1 MKLKYNLIA
10 IALLGFS
17 FSSCSDFLEQN
28 PQTDLSE
35 NDFYKTADDILSAV
49 NGAYS
54 SLQEGDIYG
63 NWYVFGEIPSDNT
76 RNQLSGSVTTQN
88 EFDQFYIDTQNSM
101 IASFWKAAYKVI
113 NRTNTVLG
121 RIDGIEINAELANRY
136 KLECK
141 FIRALMYFNLVRVYG
156 DVPLVLK
163 EISISES
170 YDILRE
176 PKENVYNQIIADLKE
191 AQGLPVSYSTAEDG
205 RATQGAAKALLA
217 DVYMTLHKYA
227 EAETILAEIINSGR
241 YSLLENTP
249 GSLNIDGYKNVFSPV
264 NHNSKEGIF
273 EIQFLKGGYG
283 EGSNYANNFAP
294 ENSGTNVVA
303 VGGTGGNNIP
313 EMDIYNAY
321 EEGDLRRDFSMS
333 LGYYDNRKNNEWV
346 ESRYVCKF
354 MDVPYQ
360 NNDASN
366 NYPVIR
372 YAEVLLNYAEAV
384 YERDDAISDDDL
396 NISLNLVRN
405 RINKSMPKLSNN
417 LVTANGLNMREE
429 IRRERTVEL
438 FNEGFRIDDLKRWK
452 TAETEMPKDFL
463 GIKWT
468 GTEYATK
475 WPNVSYAKNSD
486 GYIILET
493 GRKWESKHYLYP
505 LPTDQLQLNPNLKQ
519 NPGWGE

>member
-101 IASFWKAAYKVI
+101 IANFWKAAYKVI
-113 NRTNTVLG
+113 NRTNTILG
-121 RIDGIEINAELANRY
+121 RIDGIEINTELANRY

-191 AQGLPVSYSTAEDG
+191 AQDLPVSYSTAEDG

-217 DVYMTLHKYA
+217 NVYMTLHKYA

-372 YAEVLLNYAEAV
+372 YADVILMYAEA
-384 YERDDAISDDDL
+384 L
-396 NISLNLVRN
+396 NQ
-405 RINKSMPKLSNN
+405 
-417 LVTANGLNMREE
+417 NG
-429 IRRERTVEL
+429 
-438 FNEGFRIDDLKRWK
+438 K
-452 TAETEMPKDFL
+452 TAEACKYLNMTRRRGFGYQTTETSLVDLQTTDKAQFALMVEQERRVELAFENHRWFDL
-463 GIKWT
+463 IR
-468 GTEYATK
+468 
-475 WPNVSYAKNSD
+475 
-486 GYIILET
+486 T
-493 GRKWESKHYLYP
+493 GRAVEVMRSKGFSLNETNLICPIPQKQIDVNPKLTQNDYRIESR
-505 LPTDQLQLNPNLKQ
+505 N
-519 NPGWGE
+519 

>member
-76 RNQLSGSVTTQN
+76 RNQLPGSVTTQN

-372 YAEVLLNYAEAV
+372 YADVILMYAEA
-384 YERDDAISDDDL
+384 L
-396 NISLNLVRN
+396 NQ
-405 RINKSMPKLSNN
+405 
-417 LVTANGLNMREE
+417 NG
-429 IRRERTVEL
+429 
-438 FNEGFRIDDLKRWK
+438 K
-452 TAETEMPKDFL
+452 TAEACKYLNMTRRRGFGYQTTETSPVDLQTTDKAQFALMVEQERRVELAFENHRWFDL
-463 GIKWT
+463 IR
-468 GTEYATK
+468 
-475 WPNVSYAKNSD
+475 
-486 GYIILET
+486 T
-493 GRKWESKHYLYP
+493 GRAVEVMKSKGFSLNETNLICPIPQKQIDVNPKLTQNDYKIESR
-505 LPTDQLQLNPNLKQ
+505 N
-519 NPGWGE
+519 

>member
-241 YSLLENTP
+241 YGLLENTP

-372 YAEVLLNYAEAV
+372 YADVILMYAEA
-384 YERDDAISDDDL
+384 L
-396 NISLNLVRN
+396 NQ
-405 RINKSMPKLSNN
+405 
-417 LVTANGLNMREE
+417 NG
-429 IRRERTVEL
+429 
-438 FNEGFRIDDLKRWK
+438 K
-452 TAETEMPKDFL
+452 TAEACKYLNMTRRRGFGYQTTETSPVDLQTTDKAQFALMVEQERRVELAFENHRWFDL
-463 GIKWT
+463 IR
-468 GTEYATK
+468 
-475 WPNVSYAKNSD
+475 
-486 GYIILET
+486 T
-493 GRKWESKHYLYP
+493 GRAVEVMRSKGFSLNETNLICPIPQKQIDVNPKLTQNDYRIESR
-505 LPTDQLQLNPNLKQ
+505 N
-519 NPGWGE
+519 

>member
-101 IASFWKAAYKVI
+101 IANFWKAAYKVI

-121 RIDGIEINAELANRY
+121 RIDGIEINTELANRY

-217 DVYMTLHKYA
+217 NVYMTLHKYA

-372 YAEVLLNYAEAV
+372 YADVILMYAEA
-384 YERDDAISDDDL
+384 L
-396 NISLNLVRN
+396 NQ
-405 RINKSMPKLSNN
+405 
-417 LVTANGLNMREE
+417 NG
-429 IRRERTVEL
+429 
-438 FNEGFRIDDLKRWK
+438 K
-452 TAETEMPKDFL
+452 TAEACKYLNMTRRRGFGYQTTETSPVDLQTTDKAQFALMVEQERRVELAFENHRWFDL
-463 GIKWT
+463 IR
-468 GTEYATK
+468 
-475 WPNVSYAKNSD
+475 
-486 GYIILET
+486 T
-493 GRKWESKHYLYP
+493 GRAVEVMKSKGFSLNETNLICPIPQKQIDVNPKLTQNDYRIESR
-505 LPTDQLQLNPNLKQ
+505 N
-519 NPGWGE
+519 

>member
-101 IASFWKAAYKVI
+101 IANFWKAAYKVI
-113 NRTNTVLG
+113 NRTNTILG
-121 RIDGIEINAELANRY
+121 RIDGIEINTELANRY

-191 AQGLPVSYSTAEDG
+191 AQDLPVSYSTAEDG

-217 DVYMTLHKYA
+217 NVYMTLHKYA

-354 MDVPYQ
+354 IDVPYQ

-372 YAEVLLNYAEAV
+372 YADVILMYAEA
-384 YERDDAISDDDL
+384 L
-396 NISLNLVRN
+396 NQ
-405 RINKSMPKLSNN
+405 
-417 LVTANGLNMREE
+417 NG
-429 IRRERTVEL
+429 
-438 FNEGFRIDDLKRWK
+438 K
-452 TAETEMPKDFL
+452 TAEACKYLNMTRRRGFGYQTTETSPVDLQTTDKAQFALMVEQERRVELAFENHRWFDL
-463 GIKWT
+463 IR
-468 GTEYATK
+468 
-475 WPNVSYAKNSD
+475 
-486 GYIILET
+486 T
-493 GRKWESKHYLYP
+493 GRAVEVMRSKGFSLNETNLICPIPQKQIDVNPKLTQNDYRIESR
-505 LPTDQLQLNPNLKQ
+505 N
-519 NPGWGE
+519 

>member
-101 IASFWKAAYKVI
+101 IANFWKAAYKVI
-113 NRTNTVLG
+113 NRTNTILG
-121 RIDGIEINAELANRY
+121 RIDGIEINTELANRY

-191 AQGLPVSYSTAEDG
+191 AQDLPVSYSTAEDG

-217 DVYMTLHKYA
+217 NVYMTLHKYA

-321 EEGDLRRDFSMS
+321 EESDLRRDFSMS

-372 YAEVLLNYAEAV
+372 YADVILMYAEA
-384 YERDDAISDDDL
+384 L
-396 NISLNLVRN
+396 NQ
-405 RINKSMPKLSNN
+405 
-417 LVTANGLNMREE
+417 NG
-429 IRRERTVEL
+429 
-438 FNEGFRIDDLKRWK
+438 K
-452 TAETEMPKDFL
+452 TAEACKYLNMTRRRGFGYQTTETSPVDLQTTDKAQFALMVEQERRVELAFENHRWFDL
-463 GIKWT
+463 IR
-468 GTEYATK
+468 
-475 WPNVSYAKNSD
+475 
-486 GYIILET
+486 T
-493 GRKWESKHYLYP
+493 GRAVEVMRSKGFSLNETNLICPIPQKQIDVNPKLTQNDYRIESR
-505 LPTDQLQLNPNLKQ
+505 N
-519 NPGWGE
+519 

>member
-101 IASFWKAAYKVI
+101 IANFWKAAYKVI
-113 NRTNTVLG
+113 NRTNTILG
-121 RIDGIEINAELANRY
+121 RIDGIEINTELANRY

-191 AQGLPVSYSTAEDG
+191 AQDLPVSYSTAEDG

-217 DVYMTLHKYA
+217 NVYMTLHKYA

-372 YAEVLLNYAEAV
+372 YADVILMYAEA
-384 YERDDAISDDDL
+384 L
-396 NISLNLVRN
+396 NQ
-405 RINKSMPKLSNN
+405 
-417 LVTANGLNMREE
+417 TG
-429 IRRERTVEL
+429 
-438 FNEGFRIDDLKRWK
+438 K
-452 TAETEMPKDFL
+452 TAEAFKYLNMTRRRGFGYQTTETSPVDLQTTDKAQFALMVEQERRVELAFENHRWFDL
-463 GIKWT
+463 IR
-468 GTEYATK
+468 
-475 WPNVSYAKNSD
+475 
-486 GYIILET
+486 T
-493 GRKWESKHYLYP
+493 GRAVEVMRSKGFSLNETNLICPIPQKQIDVNPKLTQNDYRIESR
-505 LPTDQLQLNPNLKQ
+505 N
-519 NPGWGE
+519 

>member
-101 IASFWKAAYKVI
+101 IANFWKAAYKVI
-113 NRTNTVLG
+113 NRTNTILG
-121 RIDGIEINAELANRY
+121 RIDGIEINTELANRY

-191 AQGLPVSYSTAEDG
+191 AQDLPVSYSTAEDG

-217 DVYMTLHKYA
+217 NVYMTLHKYA

-372 YAEVLLNYAEAV
+372 YADVILMYAEA
-384 YERDDAISDDDL
+384 L
-396 NISLNLVRN
+396 NQ
-405 RINKSMPKLSNN
+405 
-417 LVTANGLNMREE
+417 NG
-429 IRRERTVEL
+429 
-438 FNEGFRIDDLKRWK
+438 K
-452 TAETEMPKDFL
+452 TAEACKYLNMTRRRGFGYQTTETSPVDLQTTDKAQFALMVEQERRVGLAFETHRWFDL
-463 GIKWT
+463 IR
-468 GTEYATK
+468 
-475 WPNVSYAKNSD
+475 
-486 GYIILET
+486 T
-493 GRKWESKHYLYP
+493 GRAVEVMRSKGFSLNETNLICPIPQKQIDVNPKLTQNDYRIESR
-505 LPTDQLQLNPNLKQ
+505 N
-519 NPGWGE
+519 

>member
-63 NWYVFGEIPSDNT
+63 NWYVFGEIPSENT

-101 IASFWKAAYKVI
+101 IANFWKAAYKVI

-121 RIDGIEINAELANRY
+121 RIDGIEINTELANRY

-191 AQGLPVSYSTAEDG
+191 AQDLPVSYSTAEDG

-217 DVYMTLHKYA
+217 NVYMTLHKYA

-372 YAEVLLNYAEAV
+372 YADVILMYAEA
-384 YERDDAISDDDL
+384 L
-396 NISLNLVRN
+396 NQ
-405 RINKSMPKLSNN
+405 
-417 LVTANGLNMREE
+417 NG
-429 IRRERTVEL
+429 
-438 FNEGFRIDDLKRWK
+438 K
-452 TAETEMPKDFL
+452 TAEACKYLNMTRRRGFGYQTTETSPVDLQTTDKAQFALMVEQERRVELAFENHRWFDL
-463 GIKWT
+463 IR
-468 GTEYATK
+468 
-475 WPNVSYAKNSD
+475 
-486 GYIILET
+486 T
-493 GRKWESKHYLYP
+493 GRAVEVMRSKGFSLNETNLICPIPQKQIDVNPKLTQNDNRIESR
-505 LPTDQLQLNPNLKQ
+505 N
-519 NPGWGE
+519 

>member
-17 FSSCSDFLEQN
+17 FSSCNDFLEQN

-101 IASFWKAAYKVI
+101 IANFWKAAYKVI
-113 NRTNTVLG
+113 NRTNTILG
-121 RIDGIEINAELANRY
+121 RIDGIEINTELANRY

-191 AQGLPVSYSTAEDG
+191 AQDLPVSYSTAEDG

-217 DVYMTLHKYA
+217 NVYMTLHKYA

-372 YAEVLLNYAEAV
+372 YADVILMYAEA
-384 YERDDAISDDDL
+384 L
-396 NISLNLVRN
+396 NQ
-405 RINKSMPKLSNN
+405 
-417 LVTANGLNMREE
+417 NG
-429 IRRERTVEL
+429 
-438 FNEGFRIDDLKRWK
+438 K
-452 TAETEMPKDFL
+452 TAEACKYLNMTRRRGFGYQTTETSPVDLQTTDKAQFALMVEQERRVELAFENHRWFDL
-463 GIKWT
+463 IR
-468 GTEYATK
+468 
-475 WPNVSYAKNSD
+475 
-486 GYIILET
+486 T
-493 GRKWESKHYLYP
+493 GRAVEVMRSKGFSLNETNLICPIPQKQIDVNPKLTQNDYRIESR
-505 LPTDQLQLNPNLKQ
+505 N
-519 NPGWGE
+519 

>member
-101 IASFWKAAYKVI
+101 IANFWKAAYKVI
-113 NRTNTVLG
+113 NRTNTILG
-121 RIDGIEINAELANRY
+121 RIDGIEINTELANRY

-191 AQGLPVSYSTAEDG
+191 AQDLPVSYSTAEDG

-217 DVYMTLHKYA
+217 NVYMTLHKYA

-372 YAEVLLNYAEAV
+372 YADVILMYAEA
-384 YERDDAISDDDL
+384 L
-396 NISLNLVRN
+396 NQ
-405 RINKSMPKLSNN
+405 
-417 LVTANGLNMREE
+417 NG
-429 IRRERTVEL
+429 
-438 FNEGFRIDDLKRWK
+438 K
-452 TAETEMPKDFL
+452 TAEACKYLNMTRRRGFGYQTTETSPVDLQTTDKAQFALMVEQELRVELAFENHRWFDL
-463 GIKWT
+463 IR
-468 GTEYATK
+468 
-475 WPNVSYAKNSD
+475 
-486 GYIILET
+486 T
-493 GRKWESKHYLYP
+493 GRAVEVMRSKGFSLNETNLICPIPQKQIDVNPKLTQNDYRIESR
-505 LPTDQLQLNPNLKQ
+505 N
-519 NPGWGE
+519 

>member
-17 FSSCSDFLEQN
+17 FSYCSDFLEQN

-35 NDFYKTADDILSAV
+35 NDFYKTADDIASAV

-54 SLQEGDIYG
+54 SLQESDIYG

-101 IASFWKAAYKVI
+101 IANFWKAAYKVI

-170 YDILRE
+170 YEILRE

-217 DVYMTLHKYA
+217 DVYMTLHKYT

-372 YAEVLLNYAEAV
+372 YADVILMYAEA
-384 YERDDAISDDDL
+384 L
-396 NISLNLVRN
+396 NQ
-405 RINKSMPKLSNN
+405 
-417 LVTANGLNMREE
+417 NG
-429 IRRERTVEL
+429 
-438 FNEGFRIDDLKRWK
+438 K
-452 TAETEMPKDFL
+452 TAEACKYLNMTRRRGFGYQTTETSPVDLQTTDKAQFALMVEQERRVELAFENHRWFDL
-463 GIKWT
+463 IR
-468 GTEYATK
+468 
-475 WPNVSYAKNSD
+475 
-486 GYIILET
+486 T
-493 GRKWESKHYLYP
+493 GRAVEVMKSKGFS
-505 LPTDQLQLNPNLKQ
+505 LNETNLICPIPQKQ
-519 NPGWGE
+519 IDVNPKLTQNDYRIEPRN

>member
-101 IASFWKAAYKVI
+101 IANFWKAAYKVI
-113 NRTNTVLG
+113 NRTNTILG
-121 RIDGIEINAELANRY
+121 RIDGIEINTELANRY

-191 AQGLPVSYSTAEDG
+191 AQDLPVSYSTAEDG

-217 DVYMTLHKYA
+217 NVYMTLHKYA

-372 YAEVLLNYAEAV
+372 YADVILMYAEA
-384 YERDDAISDDDL
+384 L
-396 NISLNLVRN
+396 NQ
-405 RINKSMPKLSNN
+405 
-417 LVTANGLNMREE
+417 NG
-429 IRRERTVEL
+429 
-438 FNEGFRIDDLKRWK
+438 K
-452 TAETEMPKDFL
+452 TAEACKYLNMTRRRGFGYQTTETSPVDLQTTDKAQFALMVEQERRVELAFENHRWFDL
-463 GIKWT
+463 IR
-468 GTEYATK
+468 
-475 WPNVSYAKNSD
+475 
-486 GYIILET
+486 T
-493 GRKWESKHYLYP
+493 GRAVEVMRSKGCSLNETNLICPIPQKQIDVNPKLTQNDYRIESR
-505 LPTDQLQLNPNLKQ
+505 N
-519 NPGWGE
+519 

>member
-49 NGAYS
+49 NGVYS

-101 IASFWKAAYKVI
+101 IANFWKAAYKVI

-121 RIDGIEINAELANRY
+121 RIDGIEINTELANRY

-176 PKENVYNQIIADLKE
+176 PKENVYNQIITDLKE
-191 AQGLPVSYSTAEDG
+191 AQDLPVSYSTAEDG

-217 DVYMTLHKYA
+217 NVYMTLHKYA

-372 YAEVLLNYAEAV
+372 YADVILMYAEA
-384 YERDDAISDDDL
+384 L
-396 NISLNLVRN
+396 NQ
-405 RINKSMPKLSNN
+405 
-417 LVTANGLNMREE
+417 NG
-429 IRRERTVEL
+429 
-438 FNEGFRIDDLKRWK
+438 K
-452 TAETEMPKDFL
+452 TAEACKYLNMTRRRGFGYQTTETSPVDLQTTDKAQFALLVEQERRVELAFENHRWFDL
-463 GIKWT
+463 IR
-468 GTEYATK
+468 
-475 WPNVSYAKNSD
+475 
-486 GYIILET
+486 T
-493 GRKWESKHYLYP
+493 GRAVEVMRSKGFSLNETNLICPIPQKQIDVNPKLTQNDYRIESR
-505 LPTDQLQLNPNLKQ
+505 N
-519 NPGWGE
+519 

>member
-249 GSLNIDGYKNVFSPV
+249 GSLNIDGYKKVFSPV

-321 EEGDLRRDFSMS
+321 EDGDLRRDFSMS

-372 YAEVLLNYAEAV
+372 YADVILMYAEA
-384 YERDDAISDDDL
+384 L
-396 NISLNLVRN
+396 NQ
-405 RINKSMPKLSNN
+405 
-417 LVTANGLNMREE
+417 NG
-429 IRRERTVEL
+429 
-438 FNEGFRIDDLKRWK
+438 K
-452 TAETEMPKDFL
+452 TAEACKYLNMTRRRGFGYQTTETSPVDLQTTDKAQFALMVEQERRVELAFENHRWFDL
-463 GIKWT
+463 IR
-468 GTEYATK
+468 
-475 WPNVSYAKNSD
+475 
-486 GYIILET
+486 T
-493 GRKWESKHYLYP
+493 GRAVEVMRSKGFSLNETNLICPIPQKQIDVNPKLTQNDYRIESR
-505 LPTDQLQLNPNLKQ
+505 N
-519 NPGWGE
+519 

>member
-101 IASFWKAAYKVI
+101 IANFWKAAYKVI
-113 NRTNTVLG
+113 NRTNTILG
-121 RIDGIEINAELANRY
+121 RIDGIEINTELANRY

-191 AQGLPVSYSTAEDG
+191 AQDLPVSYSTAEDG

-217 DVYMTLHKYA
+217 NVYMTLHKYA

-372 YAEVLLNYAEAV
+372 YADVILMYAEA
-384 YERDDAISDDDL
+384 L
-396 NISLNLVRN
+396 NQ
-405 RINKSMPKLSNN
+405 
-417 LVTANGLNMREE
+417 NG
-429 IRRERTVEL
+429 
-438 FNEGFRIDDLKRWK
+438 K
-452 TAETEMPKDFL
+452 TAEACKYLNMTRRRGFGYQTTETSPVDLQTTDKAQFALMVEQERRVDLAFVNPRWFDL
-463 GIKWT
+463 IR
-468 GTEYATK
+468 
-475 WPNVSYAKNSD
+475 
-486 GYIILET
+486 T
-493 GRKWESKHYLYP
+493 GRAVEVMRSKGFSLNETNLICPIPQKQIDVNPKLTQNDYRIESR
-505 LPTDQLQLNPNLKQ
+505 N
-519 NPGWGE
+519 

>member
-101 IASFWKAAYKVI
+101 IANFWKAAYKVI
-113 NRTNTVLG
+113 NRTNTILG
-121 RIDGIEINAELANRY
+121 RIDGIEINTELANRY

-191 AQGLPVSYSTAEDG
+191 AQDLPVSYSTAEDG

-217 DVYMTLHKYA
+217 NVYMTLHKYA

-346 ESRYVCKF
+346 ESRYICKF

-372 YAEVLLNYAEAV
+372 YADVILMYAEA
-384 YERDDAISDDDL
+384 L
-396 NISLNLVRN
+396 NQ
-405 RINKSMPKLSNN
+405 
-417 LVTANGLNMREE
+417 NG
-429 IRRERTVEL
+429 
-438 FNEGFRIDDLKRWK
+438 K
-452 TAETEMPKDFL
+452 TAEACKYLNMTRRRGFGYQTTETSPVDLQTTDKAQFALMVEQERRVELAFENHRWFDL
-463 GIKWT
+463 IR
-468 GTEYATK
+468 
-475 WPNVSYAKNSD
+475 
-486 GYIILET
+486 T
-493 GRKWESKHYLYP
+493 GRAVEVMRSKGFSLNETNLICPIPQKQIDVNPKLTQNDYRIESR
-505 LPTDQLQLNPNLKQ
+505 N
-519 NPGWGE
+519 

>member
-101 IASFWKAAYKVI
+101 IANFWKAAYKVI
-113 NRTNTVLG
+113 NRTNTILG
-121 RIDGIEINAELANRY
+121 RIDGIEINTELANRY

-191 AQGLPVSYSTAEDG
+191 AQDLPVSYSTAEDG

-217 DVYMTLHKYA
+217 NVYMTLHKYA

-264 NHNSKEGIF
+264 NNNSKEGIF

-372 YAEVLLNYAEAV
+372 YADVILMYAEA
-384 YERDDAISDDDL
+384 L
-396 NISLNLVRN
+396 NQ
-405 RINKSMPKLSNN
+405 
-417 LVTANGLNMREE
+417 NG
-429 IRRERTVEL
+429 
-438 FNEGFRIDDLKRWK
+438 K
-452 TAETEMPKDFL
+452 TAEACKYLNMTRRRGFGYQTTETSPVDLQTTDKAQFALMVEQERRVELAFENHRWFDL
-463 GIKWT
+463 IR
-468 GTEYATK
+468 
-475 WPNVSYAKNSD
+475 
-486 GYIILET
+486 T
-493 GRKWESKHYLYP
+493 GRAVEVMRSKGFSLNETNLICPIPQKQIDVNPKLTQNDYRIESR
-505 LPTDQLQLNPNLKQ
+505 N
-519 NPGWGE
+519 

>member
-49 NGAYS
+49 NGVYS

-101 IASFWKAAYKVI
+101 IANFWKAAYKVI

-121 RIDGIEINAELANRY
+121 RIDGIEINTELANRY

-191 AQGLPVSYSTAEDG
+191 AQDLPVSYSTAEDG

-217 DVYMTLHKYA
+217 NVYMTLHKYA

-372 YAEVLLNYAEAV
+372 YADVILMYAEA
-384 YERDDAISDDDL
+384 L
-396 NISLNLVRN
+396 NQ
-405 RINKSMPKLSNN
+405 
-417 LVTANGLNMREE
+417 NG
-429 IRRERTVEL
+429 
-438 FNEGFRIDDLKRWK
+438 K
-452 TAETEMPKDFL
+452 TAEACKYLNMTRRRGFGYQTTETSPVDLQTTDKAQFALMVEQERRVELAFENHHWFDL
-463 GIKWT
+463 IR
-468 GTEYATK
+468 
-475 WPNVSYAKNSD
+475 
-486 GYIILET
+486 T
-493 GRKWESKHYLYP
+493 GRAVEVMRSKGFSLNETNLICPIPQKQIDVNPKLTQNDYRIESR
-505 LPTDQLQLNPNLKQ
+505 N
-519 NPGWGE
+519 

>member
-101 IASFWKAAYKVI
+101 IANFWKAAYKVI
-113 NRTNTVLG
+113 NRTNTILG
-121 RIDGIEINAELANRY
+121 RIDGIEINTELANRY

-191 AQGLPVSYSTAEDG
+191 AQDLPVSYSTAEDG

-217 DVYMTLHKYA
+217 NVYMTLHKYA

-372 YAEVLLNYAEAV
+372 YADVILMYAEA
-384 YERDDAISDDDL
+384 L
-396 NISLNLVRN
+396 NQ
-405 RINKSMPKLSNN
+405 
-417 LVTANGLNMREE
+417 NG
-429 IRRERTVEL
+429 
-438 FNEGFRIDDLKRWK
+438 K
-452 TAETEMPKDFL
+452 TAEACKYLNMTRRRSFGYQKTETSPVDLQTTDKAQFALMVEQERRVELAFENHRWFDL
-463 GIKWT
+463 IR
-468 GTEYATK
+468 
-475 WPNVSYAKNSD
+475 
-486 GYIILET
+486 T
-493 GRKWESKHYLYP
+493 GRAVEVMRSKGFSLNETNLICPIPQKQIDVNPKLTQNDYRIESR
-505 LPTDQLQLNPNLKQ
+505 N
-519 NPGWGE
+519 

>member
-101 IASFWKAAYKVI
+101 IANFWKAAYKVI
-113 NRTNTVLG
+113 NRTNTILG
-121 RIDGIEINAELANRY
+121 RIDGIEINTELANRY

-217 DVYMTLHKYA
+217 NVYMTLHKYA

-264 NHNSKEGIF
+264 NHNSKEGIL

-372 YAEVLLNYAEAV
+372 YADVILMYAEA
-384 YERDDAISDDDL
+384 L
-396 NISLNLVRN
+396 
-405 RINKSMPKLSNN
+405 
-417 LVTANGLNMREE
+417 TQNG
-429 IRRERTVEL
+429 
-438 FNEGFRIDDLKRWK
+438 K
-452 TAETEMPKDFL
+452 TAEACKYLNMTRRRGFGYQTTETSPVDLQTTDKAQFALMVEQERRVELAFENHRWFDL
-463 GIKWT
+463 IR
-468 GTEYATK
+468 
-475 WPNVSYAKNSD
+475 
-486 GYIILET
+486 T
-493 GRKWESKHYLYP
+493 GRAVEVMRSKGFSLNETNLICPIPQKQIDVNPKLTQNDYRIESR
-505 LPTDQLQLNPNLKQ
+505 N
-519 NPGWGE
+519 

>member
-49 NGAYS
+49 NGVYS

-101 IASFWKAAYKVI
+101 IANFWKAAYKVI

-121 RIDGIEINAELANRY
+121 RIDGIEINTELANRY

-191 AQGLPVSYSTAEDG
+191 AQDLPVSYSTAEDG

-217 DVYMTLHKYA
+217 NVYMTLHKYA

-372 YAEVLLNYAEAV
+372 YADVILMYAEA
-384 YERDDAISDDDL
+384 L
-396 NISLNLVRN
+396 NQ
-405 RINKSMPKLSNN
+405 
-417 LVTANGLNMREE
+417 NG
-429 IRRERTVEL
+429 
-438 FNEGFRIDDLKRWK
+438 K
-452 TAETEMPKDFL
+452 TAEACKYLNMTRRRGFGYQTTETSPVDLQTTDKAQFALMVEQERRVELAFENHRWFDL
-463 GIKWT
+463 IR
-468 GTEYATK
+468 
-475 WPNVSYAKNSD
+475 
-486 GYIILET
+486 T
-493 GRKWESKHYLYP
+493 GRAVEVMRSKGFSLNETNLICPIPQKQIDVNPKLTQNDYRNESR
-505 LPTDQLQLNPNLKQ
+505 N
-519 NPGWGE
+519 

>member
-49 NGAYS
+49 NGVYS

-101 IASFWKAAYKVI
+101 IANFWKAAYKVI

-121 RIDGIEINAELANRY
+121 RIDGIEINTELANRY

-156 DVPLVLK
+156 DVPLILK

-191 AQGLPVSYSTAEDG
+191 AQDLPVSYSTAEDG

-217 DVYMTLHKYA
+217 NVYMTLHKYA
-227 EAETILAEIINSGR
+227 EAETILAEIINSGQ

-313 EMDIYNAY
+313 EMDIYTAY

-372 YAEVLLNYAEAV
+372 YADVILMYAEA
-384 YERDDAISDDDL
+384 L
-396 NISLNLVRN
+396 NQ
-405 RINKSMPKLSNN
+405 
-417 LVTANGLNMREE
+417 NG
-429 IRRERTVEL
+429 
-438 FNEGFRIDDLKRWK
+438 K
-452 TAETEMPKDFL
+452 TAEACKYLNMTRRRGFGYQTTETSPVDLQTTDKAQFALMVEQERRVELAFENHRWFDLIRKGFSLNETNLICPIPQKQIDVNPKLTQNDYR
-463 GIKWT
+463 I
-468 GTEYATK
+468 
-475 WPNVSYAKNSD
+475 
-486 GYIILET
+486 
-493 GRKWESKHYLYP
+493 ESR
-505 LPTDQLQLNPNLKQ
+505 N
-519 NPGWGE
+519 

>member
-101 IASFWKAAYKVI
+101 IANFWKAAYKVI
-113 NRTNTVLG
+113 NRTNTILG
-121 RIDGIEINAELANRY
+121 RIDGIEINTELANRY

-191 AQGLPVSYSTAEDG
+191 AQDLPVSYSTAEDG

-217 DVYMTLHKYA
+217 NVYMTLHKYA

-372 YAEVLLNYAEAV
+372 YADVILMYAEA
-384 YERDDAISDDDL
+384 L
-396 NISLNLVRN
+396 NQ
-405 RINKSMPKLSNN
+405 
-417 LVTANGLNMREE
+417 NG
-429 IRRERTVEL
+429 
-438 FNEGFRIDDLKRWK
+438 K
-452 TAETEMPKDFL
+452 TAEACKYLNMTRRRGFGYQTTETSPVDLQTTDKAQFALMVEQERRVELAFENHRWFDL
-463 GIKWT
+463 IR
-468 GTEYATK
+468 
-475 WPNVSYAKNSD
+475 
-486 GYIILET
+486 T
-493 GRKWESKHYLYP
+493 GRAVEVMRSKGFSLNVTNLICPIPQKQIDVNPKLTQNDYRIESR
-505 LPTDQLQLNPNLKQ
+505 N
-519 NPGWGE
+519 

>member
-49 NGAYS
+49 NGVYS

-101 IASFWKAAYKVI
+101 IANFWKAAYKVI

-121 RIDGIEINAELANRY
+121 RIDGIEINTELANRY

-191 AQGLPVSYSTAEDG
+191 AQDLPVSYSTAEDG

-217 DVYMTLHKYA
+217 NVYMTLHKYA

-372 YAEVLLNYAEAV
+372 YADVILMYAEA
-384 YERDDAISDDDL
+384 L
-396 NISLNLVRN
+396 NQ
-405 RINKSMPKLSNN
+405 
-417 LVTANGLNMREE
+417 NG
-429 IRRERTVEL
+429 
-438 FNEGFRIDDLKRWK
+438 K
-452 TAETEMPKDFL
+452 TAEACKYLNMTRRRGFGYQTTETSPVDLQTTDKAQFALMVEQERRVELAFENHRWFDL
-463 GIKWT
+463 IR
-468 GTEYATK
+468 
-475 WPNVSYAKNSD
+475 
-486 GYIILET
+486 T
-493 GRKWESKHYLYP
+493 GRAVEVMRSKGFSLNETNLISPIPQKQIDVNPKLTQNDYRIESR
-505 LPTDQLQLNPNLKQ
+505 N
-519 NPGWGE
+519 

>member
-101 IASFWKAAYKVI
+101 IANFWKAAYKVI
-113 NRTNTVLG
+113 NRTNTILG
-121 RIDGIEINAELANRY
+121 RIDGIEINTELANRY

-191 AQGLPVSYSTAEDG
+191 AQDLPVSYSTAEDG

-217 DVYMTLHKYA
+217 NVYMTLHKYA

-283 EGSNYANNFAP
+283 EGSNYANNFVP

-372 YAEVLLNYAEAV
+372 YADVILMYAEA
-384 YERDDAISDDDL
+384 L
-396 NISLNLVRN
+396 NQ
-405 RINKSMPKLSNN
+405 
-417 LVTANGLNMREE
+417 NG
-429 IRRERTVEL
+429 
-438 FNEGFRIDDLKRWK
+438 K
-452 TAETEMPKDFL
+452 TAEACKYLNMTRRRGFGYQTTETSPVDLQTTDKAQFALMVEQERRVELAFENHRWFDLIRIGRAVEVMRSKGFSLNETNLICPIPQKQIDVNPKLTQNDYR
-463 GIKWT
+463 I
-468 GTEYATK
+468 
-475 WPNVSYAKNSD
+475 
-486 GYIILET
+486 
-493 GRKWESKHYLYP
+493 ESR
-505 LPTDQLQLNPNLKQ
+505 N
-519 NPGWGE
+519 

>member
-101 IASFWKAAYKVI
+101 IANFWKAAYKVI
-113 NRTNTVLG
+113 NRTNTILG
-121 RIDGIEINAELANRY
+121 RIDGIEINTELANRY

-217 DVYMTLHKYA
+217 NVYMTLHKYA

-321 EEGDLRRDFSMS
+321 EEGDLRRNFSMS

-372 YAEVLLNYAEAV
+372 YADVILMYAEA
-384 YERDDAISDDDL
+384 L
-396 NISLNLVRN
+396 NQ
-405 RINKSMPKLSNN
+405 
-417 LVTANGLNMREE
+417 NG
-429 IRRERTVEL
+429 
-438 FNEGFRIDDLKRWK
+438 K
-452 TAETEMPKDFL
+452 TAEACKYLNMTRRRGFGYQTTETSPVDLQTTDKAQFALMVEQERRVELAFENHRWFDL
-463 GIKWT
+463 IR
-468 GTEYATK
+468 
-475 WPNVSYAKNSD
+475 
-486 GYIILET
+486 T
-493 GRKWESKHYLYP
+493 GRAVEVMRSKGFSLNETNLICPIPQKQIDVNPKLTQNDYRIESR
-505 LPTDQLQLNPNLKQ
+505 N
-519 NPGWGE
+519 

>member
-63 NWYVFGEIPSDNT
+63 NWYVFGEIPYDNT

-101 IASFWKAAYKVI
+101 IANFWKAAYKVI
-113 NRTNTVLG
+113 NRTNTILG
-121 RIDGIEINAELANRY
+121 RIDGIEINTELANRY

-191 AQGLPVSYSTAEDG
+191 AQDLPVSYSTAEDG

-217 DVYMTLHKYA
+217 NVYMTLHKYA

-372 YAEVLLNYAEAV
+372 YADVILMYAEA
-384 YERDDAISDDDL
+384 L
-396 NISLNLVRN
+396 NQ
-405 RINKSMPKLSNN
+405 
-417 LVTANGLNMREE
+417 NG
-429 IRRERTVEL
+429 
-438 FNEGFRIDDLKRWK
+438 K
-452 TAETEMPKDFL
+452 TAEACKYLNMTRRRGFGYQTTETSPVDLQTTDKAQFALMVEQERRVELAFENHRWFDL
-463 GIKWT
+463 IR
-468 GTEYATK
+468 
-475 WPNVSYAKNSD
+475 
-486 GYIILET
+486 T
-493 GRKWESKHYLYP
+493 GRAVEVMRSKGFSLNETNLICPIPQKQIDVNPKLTQNDYRIESR
-505 LPTDQLQLNPNLKQ
+505 N
-519 NPGWGE
+519 

>member
-49 NGAYS
+49 NGVYS

-88 EFDQFYIDTQNSM
+88 EFAQFYIDTQNSM
-101 IASFWKAAYKVI
+101 IANFWKAAYKVI

-121 RIDGIEINAELANRY
+121 RIDGIEINTELANRY

-191 AQGLPVSYSTAEDG
+191 AQDLPVSYSTAEDG

-217 DVYMTLHKYA
+217 NVYMTLHKYA

-372 YAEVLLNYAEAV
+372 YADVILMYAEA
-384 YERDDAISDDDL
+384 L
-396 NISLNLVRN
+396 NQ
-405 RINKSMPKLSNN
+405 
-417 LVTANGLNMREE
+417 NG
-429 IRRERTVEL
+429 
-438 FNEGFRIDDLKRWK
+438 K
-452 TAETEMPKDFL
+452 TAEACKYLNMTRRRGFGYQTTETSPVDLQTTDKAQFALMVEQERRVELAFENHRWFDL
-463 GIKWT
+463 IR
-468 GTEYATK
+468 
-475 WPNVSYAKNSD
+475 
-486 GYIILET
+486 T
-493 GRKWESKHYLYP
+493 GRAVEVMRSKGFSLNETNLICPIPQKQIDVNPKLTQNDYRIESR
-505 LPTDQLQLNPNLKQ
+505 N
-519 NPGWGE
+519 

>member
-101 IASFWKAAYKVI
+101 IANFWKAAYKVI
-113 NRTNTVLG
+113 NRTNTILG
-121 RIDGIEINAELANRY
+121 RIDGIEINTELANRY

-191 AQGLPVSYSTAEDG
+191 AQDLPVSYSTAEDG

-217 DVYMTLHKYA
+217 NVYMTLHKYA

-264 NHNSKEGIF
+264 NPNSKEGIF

-372 YAEVLLNYAEAV
+372 YADVILMYAEA
-384 YERDDAISDDDL
+384 L
-396 NISLNLVRN
+396 NQ
-405 RINKSMPKLSNN
+405 
-417 LVTANGLNMREE
+417 NG
-429 IRRERTVEL
+429 
-438 FNEGFRIDDLKRWK
+438 K
-452 TAETEMPKDFL
+452 TAEACKYLNMTRRRGFGYQTTETSPVDLQTTDKAQFALMVEQERRVELAFENHRWFDL
-463 GIKWT
+463 IR
-468 GTEYATK
+468 
-475 WPNVSYAKNSD
+475 
-486 GYIILET
+486 T
-493 GRKWESKHYLYP
+493 GRAVEVMRSKGFSLNETNLICPIPQKQIDVNPKLTQNDYRIESR
-505 LPTDQLQLNPNLKQ
+505 N
-519 NPGWGE
+519 

>member
-101 IASFWKAAYKVI
+101 IANFWKAAYKVI
-113 NRTNTVLG
+113 NRTNTILG
-121 RIDGIEINAELANRY
+121 RIDGIEINTELANRY

-191 AQGLPVSYSTAEDG
+191 AQDLPVSYSTAEDG

-217 DVYMTLHKYA
+217 NVYMTLHKYA

-273 EIQFLKGGYG
+273 EIQFLKGGFG

-372 YAEVLLNYAEAV
+372 YADVILMYAEA
-384 YERDDAISDDDL
+384 L
-396 NISLNLVRN
+396 NQ
-405 RINKSMPKLSNN
+405 
-417 LVTANGLNMREE
+417 NG
-429 IRRERTVEL
+429 
-438 FNEGFRIDDLKRWK
+438 K
-452 TAETEMPKDFL
+452 TAEACKYLNMTRRRGFGYQTTETSPVDLQTTDKAQFALMVEQERRVELAFENHRWFDL
-463 GIKWT
+463 IR
-468 GTEYATK
+468 
-475 WPNVSYAKNSD
+475 
-486 GYIILET
+486 T
-493 GRKWESKHYLYP
+493 GRAVEVMRSKGFSLNETNLICPIPQKQIDVNPKLTQNDYRIESR
-505 LPTDQLQLNPNLKQ
+505 N
-519 NPGWGE
+519 

>member
-1 MKLKYNLIA
+1 MLFERYLPVRGRKRRSY
-10 IALLGFS
+10 
-17 FSSCSDFLEQN
+17 DFLEQN

-372 YAEVLLNYAEAV
+372 YADVILMYAEA
-384 YERDDAISDDDL
+384 L
-396 NISLNLVRN
+396 NQ
-405 RINKSMPKLSNN
+405 
-417 LVTANGLNMREE
+417 NG
-429 IRRERTVEL
+429 
-438 FNEGFRIDDLKRWK
+438 K
-452 TAETEMPKDFL
+452 TAEACKYLNMTRRRGFGYQTTETSPVDLQTTDKAQFALMVEQERRVELAFENHRWFDL
-463 GIKWT
+463 IR
-468 GTEYATK
+468 
-475 WPNVSYAKNSD
+475 
-486 GYIILET
+486 T
-493 GRKWESKHYLYP
+493 GRAVEVMKSKGFSLNETNLICPIPQKQIDVNPKLTQNDYKIESR
-505 LPTDQLQLNPNLKQ
+505 N
-519 NPGWGE
+519 

>member
-101 IASFWKAAYKVI
+101 IANFWKAAYKVI
-113 NRTNTVLG
+113 NRTNTILG
-121 RIDGIEINAELANRY
+121 RIDGIEINTEQANRY

-191 AQGLPVSYSTAEDG
+191 AQDLPVSYSTAEDG

-217 DVYMTLHKYA
+217 NVYMTLHKYA

-372 YAEVLLNYAEAV
+372 YADVILMYAEA
-384 YERDDAISDDDL
+384 L
-396 NISLNLVRN
+396 NQ
-405 RINKSMPKLSNN
+405 
-417 LVTANGLNMREE
+417 NG
-429 IRRERTVEL
+429 
-438 FNEGFRIDDLKRWK
+438 K
-452 TAETEMPKDFL
+452 TAEACKYLNMTRRRGFGYQTTETSPVDLQTTDKAQFALMVEQERRVELAFENHRWFDL
-463 GIKWT
+463 IR
-468 GTEYATK
+468 
-475 WPNVSYAKNSD
+475 
-486 GYIILET
+486 T
-493 GRKWESKHYLYP
+493 GRAVEVMRSKGFSLNETNLICPIPQKQIDVNPKLTQNDYRIESR
-505 LPTDQLQLNPNLKQ
+505 N
-519 NPGWGE
+519 

>member
-101 IASFWKAAYKVI
+101 IANFWKAAYKVI

-121 RIDGIEINAELANRY
+121 RIDGIEINTELANRY

-191 AQGLPVSYSTAEDG
+191 AQDLPVSYSTAEDG

-217 DVYMTLHKYA
+217 NVYMTLHKYA

-264 NHNSKEGIF
+264 NHNSEEGIF

-372 YAEVLLNYAEAV
+372 YADVILMYAEA
-384 YERDDAISDDDL
+384 L
-396 NISLNLVRN
+396 NQ
-405 RINKSMPKLSNN
+405 
-417 LVTANGLNMREE
+417 NG
-429 IRRERTVEL
+429 
-438 FNEGFRIDDLKRWK
+438 K
-452 TAETEMPKDFL
+452 TAEACKYLNMTRRRGFGYQTTETSPVDLQTTDKAQFALMVEQERRVELAFENHRWFDL
-463 GIKWT
+463 IR
-468 GTEYATK
+468 
-475 WPNVSYAKNSD
+475 
-486 GYIILET
+486 T
-493 GRKWESKHYLYP
+493 GRAVEVMRSKGFSLNETNLICPIPQKQIDVNPKLTQNDYRIESR
-505 LPTDQLQLNPNLKQ
+505 N
-519 NPGWGE
+519 

>member
-49 NGAYS
+49 NGVYS

-101 IASFWKAAYKVI
+101 IANFWKAAYKVI

-121 RIDGIEINAELANRY
+121 RIDGIEINTELANRY

-191 AQGLPVSYSTAEDG
+191 AQDLPVSYSTAEDG

-217 DVYMTLHKYA
+217 NVYMTLHKYA
-227 EAETILAEIINSGR
+227 EAETILAEIINSGQ

-264 NHNSKEGIF
+264 NHNSKECIF

-372 YAEVLLNYAEAV
+372 YADVILMYAEA
-384 YERDDAISDDDL
+384 L
-396 NISLNLVRN
+396 NQ
-405 RINKSMPKLSNN
+405 
-417 LVTANGLNMREE
+417 NG
-429 IRRERTVEL
+429 
-438 FNEGFRIDDLKRWK
+438 K
-452 TAETEMPKDFL
+452 TAEACKYLNMTRRRGFGYQTTETSPVDLQTTDKAQFALMVEQERRVELAFENHRWFDL
-463 GIKWT
+463 IR
-468 GTEYATK
+468 
-475 WPNVSYAKNSD
+475 
-486 GYIILET
+486 T
-493 GRKWESKHYLYP
+493 GRAVEVMKSKGFSLNETNLICPIPQKQIDVNPKLTQNDYRIESR
-505 LPTDQLQLNPNLKQ
+505 N
-519 NPGWGE
+519 

>member
-49 NGAYS
+49 NGVYS

-101 IASFWKAAYKVI
+101 IANFWKAAYKVI

-121 RIDGIEINAELANRY
+121 RIDGIEINTELANRY

-191 AQGLPVSYSTAEDG
+191 AQDLPVSYSTAEDG

-217 DVYMTLHKYA
+217 NVYMTLHKYA

-249 GSLNIDGYKNVFSPV
+249 GSPNIDGYKNVFSPV

-372 YAEVLLNYAEAV
+372 YADVILMYAEA
-384 YERDDAISDDDL
+384 L
-396 NISLNLVRN
+396 NQ
-405 RINKSMPKLSNN
+405 
-417 LVTANGLNMREE
+417 NG
-429 IRRERTVEL
+429 
-438 FNEGFRIDDLKRWK
+438 K
-452 TAETEMPKDFL
+452 TAEACKYLNMTRRRGFGYQTTETSPVDLQTTDKAQFALMVEQERRVELAFENHRWFDL
-463 GIKWT
+463 IR
-468 GTEYATK
+468 
-475 WPNVSYAKNSD
+475 
-486 GYIILET
+486 T
-493 GRKWESKHYLYP
+493 GRAVEVMRSKGFSLNETNLICPIPQKQIDVNPKLTQNDYRIESR
-505 LPTDQLQLNPNLKQ
+505 N
-519 NPGWGE
+519 

>member
-49 NGAYS
+49 NGVYS

-101 IASFWKAAYKVI
+101 IANFWKAAYKVI

-121 RIDGIEINAELANRY
+121 RIDGIEINTELANRY

-156 DVPLVLK
+156 DVPLILK

-191 AQGLPVSYSTAEDG
+191 AQDLPVSYSTAEDG

-217 DVYMTLHKYA
+217 NVYMTLHKYA
-227 EAETILAEIINSGR
+227 EAETILAEIINSGQ

-354 MDVPYQ
+354 MDVPYK

-372 YAEVLLNYAEAV
+372 YADVILMYAEA
-384 YERDDAISDDDL
+384 L
-396 NISLNLVRN
+396 NQ
-405 RINKSMPKLSNN
+405 
-417 LVTANGLNMREE
+417 NG
-429 IRRERTVEL
+429 
-438 FNEGFRIDDLKRWK
+438 K
-452 TAETEMPKDFL
+452 TAEACKYLNMTRRRGFGYQTTETSPVDLQTTDKAQFALMVEQERRVELAFENHRWFDL
-463 GIKWT
+463 IR
-468 GTEYATK
+468 
-475 WPNVSYAKNSD
+475 
-486 GYIILET
+486 T
-493 GRKWESKHYLYP
+493 GRAVEVMRSKGFSLNETNLICPIPQKQIDVNPKLTQNDYRIESR
-505 LPTDQLQLNPNLKQ
+505 N
-519 NPGWGE
+519 